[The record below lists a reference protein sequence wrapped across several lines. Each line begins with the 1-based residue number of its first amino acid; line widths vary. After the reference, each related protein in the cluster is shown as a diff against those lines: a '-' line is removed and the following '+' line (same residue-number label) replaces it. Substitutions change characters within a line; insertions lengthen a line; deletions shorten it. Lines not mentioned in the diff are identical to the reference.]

1 MKVSKARS
9 SRDMRSSRKRELSLL
24 TRADRAINEIKNQ
37 KRPGWEVINV
47 KIDSGA
53 IDSCLPKSAGSGF
66 RTKESK
72 MSKEGSMYRA
82 ANGTSIRNYGET
94 ELKGWTKE
102 GTPFNFKTQVADV
115 KNALGSVYHMVKSGN
130 RVEFNEKGGTIVN
143 VKTGQEIPIHER
155 GVSYEID
162 LCIQAKESAAQE
174 GIGTGNRFQALVEQ
188 DNSCGDDDSG
198 DFIRLDECL

>member
-1 MKVSKARS
+1 MA
-9 SRDMRSSRKRELSLL
+9 
-24 TRADRAINEIKNQ
+24 RADRAINEIKNH

-66 RTKESK
+66 QIKESK

-82 ANGTSIRNYGET
+82 ANGTSIRNYGEKD
-94 ELKGWTKE
+94 LKGWTKE

-130 RVEFNEKGGTIVN
+130 RVEFNEKGGKIIN

-155 GVSYEID
+155 GGSYEID
-162 LCIQAKESAAQE
+162 LWIHAKESETRE
-174 GIGTGNRFQALVEQ
+174 GIGTGNKYQALVRE
-188 DNSCGDDDSG
+188 DDSDDDDDSG